1 MFEYFIFIVIKSTVY
16 KELDTL
22 KLIDRVEANNT
33 KQALMKAEE
42 NLVDIDSSKIIV
54 WNSARIGSYCKKG
67 NIENVMIDIVNGM
80 KDVIKGRHETSFK

>member
-1 MFEYFIFIVIKSTVY
+1 MFEYFIFIIIKSTVY

-22 KLIDRVEANNT
+22 KLIDKVEANNT

-67 NIENVMIDIVNGM
+67 NIEDVMIGITDELKAIAH
-80 KDVIKGRHETSFK
+80 GRHPKCFE